1 MARPPCVLTRLWRL
15 YAGPNPLLRPC
26 DRAERI
32 LVGFILLVALTA
44 VPIAATAGAEDADQG
59 VQRAHIETRTRYQST
74 ATTLQPAPVLVA
86 SEAPVATTDA
96 AVAATWTA
104 PDGTTRTGNLS
115 VTPATPQGAEV
126 SIWTDR
132 SGNPMA
138 EPHQPAAA
146 VAAGV
151 VHGIL
156 VWLAFLGVLA
166 TLYGLAHLVLNRV
179 RFTNWTREWEYLQHD
194 APD

>member
-1 MARPPCVLTRLWRL
+1 MAHSPCVVLRLWRL

-32 LVGFILLVALTA
+32 LVSFVLLAALIA
-44 VPIAATAGAEDADQG
+44 VPIAATAGAEQADQG
-59 VQRAHIETRTRYQST
+59 VQRAYLETRTRYQST
-74 ATTLQPAPVLVA
+74 AITLQPAPVPVA
-86 SEAPVATTDA
+86 GGAPVATTDV

-104 PDGTTRTGNLS
+104 PDGTTRTGNLP
-115 VTPATPQGAEV
+115 VTPATPEGVEV
-126 SIWTDR
+126 CIWTDQ

-138 EPHQPAAA
+138 EPYQPAAA

-151 VHGIL
+151 AHGFL
-156 VWLAFLGVLA
+156 VWLAFLGVLGA
-166 TLYGLAHLVLNRV
+166 LYGLAHLVLNRV